1 MPRRLREEAAGAI
14 FHVYARGNN
23 KQAIFLD
30 DRDRVEYLR
39 LLAETVRQ
47 FGWRLMGY
55 CLMDNHVHLL
65 IETPEP
71 NLGAG
76 IQRLHGQYG
85 IYFNE
90 RHGRVGH
97 VFQGR
102 FGAER
107 IRSEAQLWAVAA
119 YVVRNPVEAGLCPR
133 PEDWPWSSHRAVLD
147 GTAPKWLDAARL
159 IWHFSGVGGE
169 PLRVY
174 AHATSGV

>member
-1 MPRRLREEAAGAI
+1 VPRKLRQEEPGAI

-30 DRDRVEYLR
+30 DRDRTEYLR
-39 LLAETVRQ
+39 LLAETVRHC
-47 FGWRLMGY
+47 GWRLLGY
-55 CLMDNHVHLL
+55 CLMNNHVHLL
-65 IETPEP
+65 VETPKP
-71 NLGAG
+71 NLGSG
-76 IQRLHGQYG
+76 IQRLHGKYG

-107 IRSEAQLWAVAA
+107 IKSEGQFWAAAA

-133 PEDWPWSSHRAVLD
+133 PEDWTWSSHRYVLD
-147 GTAPKWLDAARL
+147 GTAPAWLDAARL

-169 PLRVY
+169 PIRVY
-174 AHATSGV
+174 ARAAAGV